1 MNEYK
6 NLPKVTKVLISLYVI
21 LFVLDNMV
29 LKGLLFELCS
39 GKNLS
44 DMQVNEWYRL
54 FTAPFFHRNFFH
66 LLANIFAIYFVGH
79 ILENKIGSLYFALI
93 YLMGHIGSSFVLA
106 KLYYF
111 NEGCGS
117 SLGIYALIACIFVLH
132 LRNRDFLNL
141 RFGTWSLNYT
151 ICYFFIGNLIGIS
164 TLMAHSVGFIFGII
178 TSILLLTTGILKL

>member
-1 MNEYK
+1 M
-6 NLPKVTKVLISLYVI
+6 
-21 LFVLDNMV
+21 
-29 LKGLLFELCS
+29 
-39 GKNLS
+39 
-44 DMQVNEWYRL
+44 R
-54 FTAPFFHRNFFH
+54 
-66 LLANIFAIYFVGH
+66 H